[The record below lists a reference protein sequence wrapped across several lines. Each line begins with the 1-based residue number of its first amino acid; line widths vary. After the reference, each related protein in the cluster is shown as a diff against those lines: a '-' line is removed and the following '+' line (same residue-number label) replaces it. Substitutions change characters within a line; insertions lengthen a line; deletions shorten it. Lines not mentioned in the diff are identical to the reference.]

1 MHIRAALGAGSEKQY
16 DNRKAP
22 GTNRSP
28 ELLYYF
34 QGKLLLVLDFGSRH
48 LLHGGGVQSVGQLGA
63 IGLKAVLQLTA
74 LHIGE
79 GLCAEAV

>member
-1 MHIRAALGAGSEKQY
+1 MRQKMSDCPPQSEKAEAGFEKQY

-34 QGKLLLVLDFGSRH
+34 
-48 LLHGGGVQSVGQLGA
+48 
-63 IGLKAVLQLTA
+63 
-74 LHIGE
+74 
-79 GLCAEAV
+79 